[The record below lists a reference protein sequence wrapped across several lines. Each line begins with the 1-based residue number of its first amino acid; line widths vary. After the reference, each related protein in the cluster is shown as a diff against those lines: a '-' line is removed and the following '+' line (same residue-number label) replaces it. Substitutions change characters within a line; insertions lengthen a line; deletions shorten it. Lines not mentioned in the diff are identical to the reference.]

1 MKKIVLGNHEPTIS
15 SVKVMIP
22 NEHDGNL
29 RTLAS
34 YSEKSIRDMPIVPF
48 SKNEIDMG
56 LVVEMDMDELAQ
68 SVAFLWDQTGGK
80 ISATD
85 FIRSMLTKSGEIV
98 GDEIV
103 NITLECLKACRVHLD
118 DSCISHISKGLEE
131 LLSEY
136 KVNR

>member
-1 MKKIVLGNHEPTIS
+1 MKKIALGNHEPTIS
-15 SVKVMIP
+15 SIKVMIP
-22 NEHDGNL
+22 NEQDGNL

-34 YSEKSIRDMPIVPF
+34 YSEKSIHDMPIVPF
-48 SKNEIDMG
+48 SKKEIDMG

-68 SVAFLWDQTGGK
+68 SVAFLWDQTSGK

-85 FIRSMLTKSGEIV
+85 FIRSMITKSGEIV

-118 DSCISHISKGLEE
+118 DYCISHISKGLEE